1 MNICQ
6 YGIPK
11 TGPWLQHIMEV
22 IYWIYLPVSFLASS
36 GIFLVL
42 WSTQ

>member
-11 TGPWLQHIMEV
+11 TGPWLQHVMEV
-22 IYWIYLPVSFLASS
+22 IYWIYLSVSFLASS